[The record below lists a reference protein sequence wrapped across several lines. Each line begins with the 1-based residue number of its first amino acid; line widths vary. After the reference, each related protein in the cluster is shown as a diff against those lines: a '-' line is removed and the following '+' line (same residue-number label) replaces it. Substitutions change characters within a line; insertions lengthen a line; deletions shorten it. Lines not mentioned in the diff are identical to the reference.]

1 MKTLRFLNLNLVW
14 YYNYFYYHSIHVF
27 WKGIHIYSQEKMLP
41 LRDSLLRSTYAHP
54 HAKKNSKQE
63 INAL

>member
-14 YYNYFYYHSIHVF
+14 YYNYFYSHSIHVF
-27 WKGIHIYSQEKMLP
+27 WKGIHIYP
-41 LRDSLLRSTYAHP
+41 LADSLLRSTYAHP